1 MDLSQYLDI
10 FIEESKEHLQ
20 ALNEQVLILEKE
32 PDNADTIN
40 EIFRAAHS
48 LKGMS
53 GTMGYKKIQ
62 ELTHHMENVFS
73 EIRTG
78 NMVVTEELVDVIFQ
92 GVDSLESSI
101 DNVIETGDEGDIDS
115 KDIVKTLDSI
125 LEKGKKGATK
135 ASSSSKPFTKA
146 ETNSQQGIDEYIL
159 EDELEEEYKHKDLK
173 YEEFEINAIAKAEEK
188 GLNVFGIT
196 IYLAESCLLKAA
208 RAFMVYK
215 SLGRIGEVI
224 KSDPSVPD
232 IEDEKFDFDF
242 SMVFITKSNIDDIVA
257 VLERISEIET
267 VAIEEITSDKI
278 KDKQKISSIS
288 FNIESF
294 DLDEDAVLSRG
305 AKSSPASNTKSQM
318 SSSAQKSRKSKG
330 ATSRSVRVDIEKLDE
345 LMNLVSEL
353 IISKNGLVS
362 LGNRSIKDK
371 LLDFNEQ
378 IEYLERVTTNI
389 HESVMKVR
397 MVPLENIFN
406 RFPRMVRDLSKKLNK
421 KIDLNISGEETE
433 LDRTVIDEI
442 GDPLMHLI
450 RNAADHGIETNE
462 ERIKLGKE
470 AKGTINLLAYQEGN
484 NVVIEVSDDG
494 SGIDIEGVR
503 NKAIEKGLF
512 TKEQAATLKDEE
524 IIDLLF
530 QPSFSTSDQITDVS
544 GRGVGLDVVRTNIQ
558 ALSGVVEAKSYAGKG
573 TKFIVKLP
581 LTLAIMQALMI
592 SIGSEEYAIPIS
604 NVNSVEDILVS
615 DLKQVQNQQVITLRG
630 QVIPIIFLD
639 EVIKLEEEVTYD
651 EELTVVIIYKGDKK
665 IGIVINELI
674 GQQEIVVKSIGKY
687 INNDKIIGGATILGN
702 GEVALILELNSLL

>member
-20 ALNEQVLILEKE
+20 VLNEQVLILEKE

-115 KDIVKTLDSI
+115 KDIVKTLDNI
-125 LEKGKKGATK
+125 LEKGTKGATK

-146 ETNSQQGIDEYIL
+146 ETNSQQGVDEYIL

-215 SLGRIGEVI
+215 SLGRIGEII

>member
-1 MDLSQYLDI
+1 M
-10 FIEESKEHLQ
+10 
-20 ALNEQVLILEKE
+20 
-32 PDNADTIN
+32 
-40 EIFRAAHS
+40 
-48 LKGMS
+48 
-53 GTMGYKKIQ
+53 
-62 ELTHHMENVFS
+62 
-73 EIRTG
+73 
-78 NMVVTEELVDVIFQ
+78 
-92 GVDSLESSI
+92 
-101 DNVIETGDEGDIDS
+101 
-115 KDIVKTLDSI
+115 
-125 LEKGKKGATK
+125 
-135 ASSSSKPFTKA
+135 
-146 ETNSQQGIDEYIL
+146 
-159 EDELEEEYKHKDLK
+159 
-173 YEEFEINAIAKAEEK
+173 
-188 GLNVFGIT
+188 
-196 IYLAESCLLKAA
+196 
-208 RAFMVYK
+208 
-215 SLGRIGEVI
+215 
-224 KSDPSVPD
+224 
-232 IEDEKFDFDF
+232 
-242 SMVFITKSNIDDIVA
+242 
-257 VLERISEIET
+257 
-267 VAIEEITSDKI
+267 
-278 KDKQKISSIS
+278 
-288 FNIESF
+288 
-294 DLDEDAVLSRG
+294 
-305 AKSSPASNTKSQM
+305 
-318 SSSAQKSRKSKG
+318 
-330 ATSRSVRVDIEKLDE
+330 
-345 LMNLVSEL
+345 
-353 IISKNGLVS
+353 
-362 LGNRSIKDK
+362 
-371 LLDFNEQ
+371 
-378 IEYLERVTTNI
+378 
-389 HESVMKVR
+389 
-397 MVPLENIFN
+397 
-406 RFPRMVRDLSKKLNK
+406 
-421 KIDLNISGEETE
+421 
-433 LDRTVIDEI
+433 DRTVIDEI

-470 AKGTINLLAYQEGN
+470 VKGTINLLAYQEGN

-573 TKFIVKLP
+573 TKFIIRLP

-639 EVIKLEEEVTYD
+639 EVIKLEEVTYE